1 MTQNDSFIHEVTE
14 EVRRDKLFAIYK
26 KYGWILALLVA
37 AIVGGAGVNEFLK
50 SRAEAA
56 AQATGDAMLAAIA
69 LPDKAAQ
76 AAELAKL
83 ADSSGGAAVLVKFQ
97 EAASLQQAGD
107 NKGAAAILD
116 ALAGAVETPALFGD
130 IARLKSVMIQG
141 SAMPAEDRLA
151 ALDALSAAGMPLR
164 TLALEQRALV
174 HLETGGRE
182 AALADLKVV
191 FESSESSQTSQQRAA
206 QLIIA
211 LGGELPQGEPVKVQ

>member
-1 MTQNDSFIHEVTE
+1 MTQNDSFLHEVTE

-26 KYGWILALLVA
+26 KYGWILAVAVA
-37 AIVGGAGVNEFLK
+37 AIVGGAGVNEWSK
-50 SRAEAA
+50 SRAESA

-83 ADSSGGAAVLVKFQ
+83 AEGSGNAAVLVKFQ

-107 NKGAAAILD
+107 SKGAAAILD
-116 ALAGAVETPALFGD
+116 ALVGAADTPALFRD
-130 IARLKSVMIQG
+130 LAKLKSVMVLG
-141 SAMPAEDRLA
+141 ANLSAADRLS
-151 ALDALSAAGMPLR
+151 ALDSLVSAGMPLR
-164 TLALEQRALV
+164 MLALEQRALV
-174 HLETGGRE
+174 HVESGEKE

-191 FESSESSQTSQQRAA
+191 FESSESSQTSQQRAG

>member
-1 MTQNDSFIHEVTE
+1 MTQNDSFLHEVTE

-26 KYGWILALLVA
+26 KYGWILAVAVA
-37 AIVGGAGVNEFLK
+37 AIVGGAGVNEWLK
-50 SRAEAA
+50 SRAESA

-83 ADSSGGAAVLVKFQ
+83 ADGSGNAAVLVKFQ

-107 NKGAAAILD
+107 SKGAAAILD
-116 ALAGAVETPALFGD
+116 ALVGAVDTPALFKD
-130 IARLKSVMIQG
+130 IAKLKSAMVQG
-141 SAMPAEDRLA
+141 ANLSAADRLS
-151 ALDALSAAGMPLR
+151 ALDSLASAGMPLR
-164 TLALEQRALV
+164 MLALEQRALV
-174 HLETGGRE
+174 HVESGEKE

-191 FESSESSQTSQQRAA
+191 FESSESSQTSQQRAG

-211 LGGELPQGEPVKVQ
+211 LGGELPQSEPVKVQ